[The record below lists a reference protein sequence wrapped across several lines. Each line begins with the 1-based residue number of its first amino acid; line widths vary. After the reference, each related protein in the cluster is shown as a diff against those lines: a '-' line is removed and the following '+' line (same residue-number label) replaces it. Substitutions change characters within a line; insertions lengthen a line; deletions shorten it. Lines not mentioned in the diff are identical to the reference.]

1 MLNKKQIIEKVDAID
16 GWLNPPV
23 VHLLYSLCSNLKEPS
38 KLVEIGSWKG
48 KSSILLSLASPED
61 SIVFAI
67 DPHIGSHEH
76 KELYGQVDTFEEFKQ
91 NLLEAGVNENVRCIR
106 KFSRDAVD
114 DIPDKIDLLWI
125 DGSHD
130 YKDVKDDF
138 LLYFPKLRDGGV
150 VAWHD
155 YKWQGVK
162 QFTWELLETFDQGMV
177 RRVEDTH
184 YFKKTSPS
192 LIYKWMNRFRLFQ
205 YKLLQVFKR
214 HKRKLRKYW
223 RKKINQKS

>member
-1 MLNKKQIIEKVDAID
+1 MLSKESIFRKVDAVD

-23 VHLLYSLCSNLKEPS
+23 VRLLYSICLKLPEEARI
-38 KLVEIGSWKG
+38 VEIGSWKG
-48 KSSILLSLASPED
+48 KSSVLLALSSPRKAKLY
-61 SIVFAI
+61 AI

-76 KELYGQVDTFEEFKQ
+76 KEIYGKVDTYQEFLS
-91 NLLEAGVNENVRCIR
+91 NLNEAEVIEKVECIR
-106 KFSRDAVD
+106 KFSRDAIAEV
-114 DIPDKIDLLWI
+114 PSAIDFLWI

-138 LLYFPKLRDGGV
+138 RLYFEKLKDDSY

-162 QFTWELLETFDQGMV
+162 KFTWELLSDFDRGLV

-184 YFKKTSPS
+184 YFKRVKPNK
-192 LIYKWMNRFRLFQ
+192 LFWLLNRMRLTYYQLFQ
-205 YKLLQVFKR
+205 SFKR
-214 HKRKLRKYW
+214 RKRKI
-223 RKKINQKS
+223 KKLFRERA